1 MKKTLLVLLLLVIL
15 PCRAHAFDLGS
26 FLGIGGENGNAAE
39 GQGQKKGTSKFL
51 IHFTTGGTLETDN
64 YSIGQDSI
72 VVMTESG
79 SLYFDKKMV
88 KSIEEVVG
96 VEEEPVQ
103 SIAIEPSATQTRPPA
118 QKPAEKPAQPAT
130 NGRRTAPSVPAPTA
144 TEPTDDNGHTESWWK
159 SRAKNWQEKKA
170 DAEERYKQ
178 AEGDW
183 AKYSGTVGDL
193 SRGVPA
199 PLTDAQKKALTDQGF
214 IKDNTPFIPTE
225 DELKDLS
232 GEELLELQRAGVDKT
247 PTVPVGSGYDILK
260 YQDLRSSARIEMD
273 RARSDLDEANRMLK
287 EVLPEEARKA
297 GAPP

>member
-26 FLGIGGENGNAAE
+26 ILGIGGDNGNTEE
-39 GQGQKKGTSKFL
+39 GQEQKKGKSKFL

-79 SLYFDKKMV
+79 ALYFDKKMV

-103 SIAIEPSATQTRPPA
+103 NITIEPSATQTKPPA
-118 QKPAEKPAQPAT
+118 RKPAEKPAKPAT
-130 NGRRTAPSVPAPTA
+130 NGRRTAPSVPAPEA
-144 TEPTDDNGHTESWWK
+144 TEPTDDDGHTEAWWK
-159 SRAKNWQEKKA
+159 DRAKKWQEKKA
-170 DAEERYKQ
+170 DAEGRYKE

-183 AKYSGTVGDL
+183 AKYNGL
-193 SRGVPA
+193 
-199 PLTDAQKKALTDQGF
+199 LT
-214 IKDNTPFIPTE
+214 
-225 DELKDLS
+225 
-232 GEELLELQRAGVDKT
+232 GVD
-247 PTVPVGSGYDILK
+247 PSSISQYDLIRF
-260 YQDLRSSARIEMD
+260 QDLRGAARVEMD
-273 RARSDLDEANRMLK
+273 RAKADLDEANRMID

-297 GAPP
+297 GAPPGWLR

>member
-39 GQGQKKGTSKFL
+39 GQGQKEGNSKFL

-159 SRAKNWQEKKA
+159 SRAKNWQEKKV

-183 AKYSGTVGDL
+183 AKYSGQL
-193 SRGVPA
+193 
-199 PLTDAQKKALTDQGF
+199 
-214 IKDNTPFIPTE
+214 
-225 DELKDLS
+225 
-232 GEELLELQRAGVDKT
+232 AGVD
-247 PTVPVGSGYDILK
+247 PSSVSQYDLIRF
-260 YQDLRSSARIEMD
+260 QDLRGSARVEMD
-273 RARSDLDEANRMLK
+273 RARADLDEANRMLN

-297 GAPP
+297 GAPPGWLR